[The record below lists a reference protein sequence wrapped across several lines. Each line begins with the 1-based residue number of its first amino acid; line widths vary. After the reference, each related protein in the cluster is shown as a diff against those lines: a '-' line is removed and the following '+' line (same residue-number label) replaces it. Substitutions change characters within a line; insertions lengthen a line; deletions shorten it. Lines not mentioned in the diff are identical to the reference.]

1 MPSGLR
7 CLGDVKPP
15 LLQTGTLACGNSQC
29 TMRLRGG
36 SPCNAVCESYAQRR
50 ARPCKSRSI
59 CGIGEPVPDYGMTQK
74 GRYTASWVDALGHVE
89 EDAWQV
95 LAGGHPFTSYAF
107 LQLLETSGC
116 VGAKTGWHA
125 RHLLLHEEGV
135 LVAAAPSYFKTHS
148 RGEFVFDQAWA
159 QAFEAHRDNG
169 IYQPDPVSSG
179 RRALSGLALTMLCLH
194 GVQTNDNTWP
204 HKALLHFTKAG
215 NMTDRF
221 NALSALVQSGHA
233 LANEALA
240 IFYKM
245 FASEAL
251 VIDKWFA
258 LQAGASDRG
267 GHILPIV
274 RQLLLHPDFSIK
286 NPNRAR
292 SLIFSYC
299 SANPGAFHRLD
310 AAGYVFWSDRV
321 LEMDAL
327 NPQVAARLARAL
339 DRWSHLAEPYRSAAK
354 VAIER
359 VAAKPDL
366 SNDVREVVSRALSQ

>member
-1 MPSGLR
+1 VLDVTPEQRLVQLAHDTDPFNQWEAAQQLCLQAALKAIASDETTTEVLSPALLNALSLVLKHPTLDAAFKELVLTLPSETYLSEQLSVVDPQR
-7 CLGDVKPP
+7 VH
-15 LLQTGTLACGNSQC
+15 AVREA
-29 TMRLRGG
+29 MRLQL
-36 SPCNAVCESYAQRR
+36 AMALHADWVR
-50 ARPCKSRSI
+50 A
-59 CGIGEPVPDYGMTQK
+59 
-74 GRYTASWVDALGHVE
+74 
-89 EDAWQV
+89 
-95 LAGGHPFTSYAF
+95 
-107 LQLLETSGC
+107 
-116 VGAKTGWHA
+116 
-125 RHLLLHEEGV
+125 
-135 LVAAAPSYFKTHS
+135 
-148 RGEFVFDQAWA
+148 FD
-159 QAFEAHRDNG
+159 AHRDNG

-194 GVQTNDNTWP
+194 GVQTNDNTWA
-204 HKALLHFTKAG
+204 HRALLHFTKAG

-221 NALSALVQSGHA
+221 NALSALVQSGHT
-233 LANEALA
+233 LASEALD

-245 FASEAL
+245 FANEAL

-274 RQLLLHPDFSIK
+274 RQLLQHPDFSIK

-299 SANPGAFHRLD
+299 SANPGAFHRSD

-321 LEMDAL
+321 LEMDAI
-327 NPQVAARLARAL
+327 NPQVAARLTRAL